1 MIKSTSLA
9 DHSGFTEICRA
20 LDISD
25 TAITQIQT
33 VKRLQTLDSALEK
46 DSLIYVES
54 KEAIKALEIHQS
66 VSVLV
71 KDKVPSD
78 YQIAAITVKNPSFV
92 FWSLYEFIERSKN
105 FVSPSIISNKSI
117 IGNNTSISKQGV
129 VIEDDVTVDDNVVI
143 KPGVIIR
150 KGAKI
155 GPGSVIGSNG
165 LEVKQTL
172 FGRIVI
178 SHKGGV
184 VISEN
189 VEIGALCTINQG
201 LGDKATQICADTKID
216 SSVHIAHSCLIGKRN
231 TIAANVTFGGN
242 VVTGSDVFFGLN
254 STIKNSIKIG
264 NNVFVGMAAVVVK
277 DVEVGVVAG
286 NPARVLRA
294 NQ

>member
-105 FVSPSIISNKSI
+105 FVSPSSLDARLTVSPITVESI
-117 IGNNTSISKQGV
+117 LSS
-129 VIEDDVTVDDNVVI
+129 DPTVPMI
-143 KPGVIIR
+143 T
-150 KGAKI
+150 
-155 GPGSVIGSNG
+155 GP
-165 LEVKQTL
+165 L
-172 FGRIVI
+172 
-178 SHKGGV
+178 
-184 VISEN
+184 
-189 VEIGALCTINQG
+189 
-201 LGDKATQICADTKID
+201 
-216 SSVHIAHSCLIGKRN
+216 
-231 TIAANVTFGGN
+231 
-242 VVTGSDVFFGLN
+242 
-254 STIKNSIKIG
+254 
-264 NNVFVGMAAVVVK
+264 
-277 DVEVGVVAG
+277 
-286 NPARVLRA
+286 
-294 NQ
+294 